1 MRIVLL
7 SLSLVL
13 PCVSLADWKNTTEG
27 GVVIANGNSRSQ
39 SFTVKD
45 ENNYNW
51 DDERNTFN
59 FKGSFLQTKALG
71 VLNAKRWDAA
81 LRYERALDERLS
93 LFVGQ
98 GVESDRFAGFM
109 QRYNTDVGPKYI
121 FIKKENFDWTG
132 EVGYRYSRERR
143 LDGSEISKN
152 QVRLYTELNRKWNDA
167 TSSKYWIEYLPN
179 FSDSRDWL
187 LNSELSTS
195 AAITTILAIKA
206 AFLVKYDNTP
216 APTAGTKTDSLFT
229 TSLVAKY

>member
-1 MRIVLL
+1 MFM
-7 SLSLVL
+7 L
-13 PCVSLADWKNTTEG
+13 PAAAKADWKNTTEG
-27 GVVIANGNSRSQ
+27 GVVVANGNSRSQ

-45 ENNYNW
+45 ENNYTW
-51 DDERNTFN
+51 DDDKNTFN

-81 LRYERALDERLS
+81 LRYERAITERLS
-93 LFVGQ
+93 LFLGQ

-121 FIKKENFDWTG
+121 FVKDENFTWNG
-132 EVGYRYSRERR
+132 ELGYRYSRERR
-143 LDGSEISKN
+143 LDSSEISKN
-152 QVRLYTELNRKWNDA
+152 QVRIYTELNKQWNDA
-167 TSSKYWIEYLPN
+167 TSTKYWVEYLPN
-179 FSDSRDWL
+179 FSNSNDWL